1 MSPILAFYGGCL
13 AAGGSVVLILDKI
26 YVSTGLDYWIQ
37 FAILSGLFF
46 IIGVI
51 KIIIWSGLES
61 FENKSWCS
69 TSVLD
74 NYENKQLCYENSF
87 LMTEKT
93 PLFLP
98 EKNIP
103 FNLFDESFFLN
114 KFGFLEGNEKEPR
127 ITAVQKSQSE
137 RPKFIQ
143 LFKSWPLY
151 AVLGKILYRNISNF
165 SR

>member
-1 MSPILAFYGGCL
+1 
-13 AAGGSVVLILDKI
+13 
-26 YVSTGLDYWIQ
+26 
-37 FAILSGLFF
+37 
-46 IIGVI
+46 
-51 KIIIWSGLES
+51 
-61 FENKSWCS
+61 
-69 TSVLD
+69 
-74 NYENKQLCYENSF
+74 
-87 LMTEKT
+87 MTEKT

-127 ITAVQKSQSE
+127 ITAVQKSKSE

-151 AVLGKILYRNISNF
+151 AVLGKILYRNI
-165 SR
+165 